1 MAKTWQG
8 PFTSGNARFHTDIDQ
23 GHPHGTDQVK
33 GSFFPHPIKLNPD
46 GYSLWLEY
54 VSDRDGPGGWSPAP
68 LWFMWYDPKGNPT
81 ITHSATFDISMIRDI
96 VGRFIV

>member
-23 GHPHGTDQVK
+23 GYPHGTDQAK
-33 GSFFPHPIKLNPD
+33 GSFFPHPIKLNAD
-46 GYSLWLEY
+46 GYSLWPEY
-54 VSDRDGPGGWSPAP
+54 VSDSHGPGGWSPAP
-68 LWFMWYDPKGNPT
+68 LWFMWYDAKGNPT

-96 VGRFIV
+96 VERFIV